1 VPWVPSIPAVNQGT
15 TSKRL
20 TVADPLT
27 IGAIGHFVK
36 RRLDMSFGWLGR

>member
-20 TVADPLT
+20 TVADSLT
-27 IGAIGHFVK
+27 IDGFSHFVK
-36 RRLDMSFGWLGR
+36 RRLDMSVGWLGR